1 MYTAG
6 VILNLSLGEIRSKE
20 KIQKLKEGTY
30 SIVVGLSVRTST
42 SGEISIINQLSAL
55 IKKYRSII
63 PSQS

>member
-42 SGEISIINQLSAL
+42 SGEISSINQLSAL